1 MTQQRESIE
10 PLLRDLRNASQLLDG
25 VARDSQSLKTSLDRS
40 DFVYSVGKTLGS
52 IFNLEADLF
61 DLEPTLTHDYLKPS
75 LDIIDLSDAL
85 ERLLSN
91 DAAIRESTIRE
102 FQSHMLNE
110 TADQFAITCES
121 GTGYDFAQT
130 WWQQQPK
137 PFLPVVYVYKQLR
150 HERRFMQYL
159 SAKVLEEEFGV
170 KIWND
175 DRGDLSLEIAD
186 PWFSDW
192 LNKSTT

>member
-1 MTQQRESIE
+1 MTQQRETIE
-10 PLLRDLRNASQLLDG
+10 SLLRDLKNASQLLDR
-25 VARDSQSLKTSLDRS
+25 VARDSQLLKTSLDRS
-40 DFVYSVGKTLGS
+40 DFIYSVGKTLGS

-61 DLEPTLTHDYLKPS
+61 DLEPTLIHDYLKPS

-110 TADQFAITCES
+110 TADQFAIACES
-121 GTGYDFAQT
+121 GTGYDFVQT

-137 PFLPVVYVYKQLR
+137 PFLPVVSVYKNLR

-159 SAKVLEEEFGV
+159 SAKTIEERFNVEV
-170 KIWND
+170 WD
-175 DRGDLSLEIAD
+175 DNTDNLSLEIAD
-186 PWFSDW
+186 RWFSDW
-192 LNKSTT
+192 LNGSTN